1 MANKHMKRCSTS
13 YVIRE
18 LQIKTMRYHYTHFRV
33 AKVQNTDNTDAG
45 KGVEQQEFSFIAFGN
60 AKWYSHFGRLFG
72 SFVQN

>member
-1 MANKHMKRCSTS
+1 
-13 YVIRE
+13 
-18 LQIKTMRYHYTHFRV
+18 MRYHYTHFRV

-45 KGVEQQEFSFIAFGN
+45 KDVEQQEFSVIAFGN